1 MTTINTNIGA
11 LSAQATMS
19 RVNMDMQ
26 TSMERLSSGLRINA
40 ASDDAAGMAIA
51 EKMTAQIKGLG
62 QAVRNATDG
71 KNLVDTTEGAHVE
84 ISNMLQR
91 LRELSVQSANDTNTA
106 SDRQNL
112 AVEGTQ
118 LITEINRVAKD
129 TTFNGMKIL
138 DGSFTG
144 KQLQIGAD
152 AGQTIDI
159 NVDSAAATDIGAN
172 TVKSVAGITSGAGIT
187 DTQIAAAT
195 NLDIT
200 GYAGSTT
207 ITTTVG
213 MSAKSLADSIN
224 ATTADTGV
232 EATAVTKA
240 KISGLA
246 AATNVSFSIN
256 GTTIG
261 NVNISDT
268 GDLRGMRDAINTQS
282 GQTGV
287 TATMGDNNGEI
298 ILTDKEGNDI
308 GITGF
313 DTSVDDTALTIET
326 LNADGS
332 ATGLTATMLD
342 TTGPV
347 DSAFITGQVSMTST
361 KGFSVGDSVTGVTS
375 FFGAAANS
383 SSLDSVSEIDLSTAE
398 GASAAIKVIDVAL
411 NKINNARS
419 NLGAVSNRLDS
430 TISNLTNIQV
440 NVEAA
445 RSGIKDADFAK
456 ESTALARGKILSQA
470 STAMLAQANSS
481 KQNVMQLLRG

>member
-19 RVNMDMQ
+19 RVNMETQ

-91 LRELSVQSANDTNTA
+91 LRELAVQSSNDTNTS
-106 SDRQNL
+106 SDRNNL
-112 AVEGTQ
+112 AAEGTQ

-138 DGSFTG
+138 DGSFVG

-152 AGQTIDI
+152 AGQTLNID
-159 NVDSAAATDIGAN
+159 VDSAAATDIGAN
-172 TVKSVAGITSGAGIT
+172 SVKSVARLNAGDAQT
-187 DTQIAAAT
+187 DTAVAGAT
-195 NLDIT
+195 TLDIT

-207 ITTTVG
+207 ITTTAG
-213 MSAKSLADSIN
+213 MSAKALADSVN
-224 ATTADTGV
+224 AATADTGV

-240 KISGLA
+240 KLSGLG
-246 AATNVSFSIN
+246 AATNVTFNIN

-268 GDLRGMRDAINTQS
+268 GDLRGLRDAINTQS

-313 DTSVDDTALTIET
+313 DTNVDDTDMTIET

-332 ATGLTATMLD
+332 ATGTTATLQD
-342 TTGPV
+342 TTGPTN
-347 DSAFITGQVSMTST
+347 SAFVTGQVEMTST
-361 KGFSVGDSVTGVTS
+361 KNFSVGDSVTGATS

-383 SSLDSVSEIDLSTAE
+383 STLNSVSEIDLTTAQ
-398 GASAAIKVIDVAL
+398 GASSAIKVLDVAL
-411 NKINNARS
+411 NKINSARS